1 MAATRAEARAGA
13 TGEKGAEGTQGR
25 GSALFM
31 KEVLRVDTTGV
42 TMICGREDVLARIST
57 RDQVLRGR

>member
-13 TGEKGAEGTQGR
+13 TGVYGAEGTQGR
-25 GSALFM
+25 GSALLM

-42 TMICGREDVLARIST
+42 TMICGKET
-57 RDQVLRGR
+57 Y